1 MKRLLAISA
10 LALIAAACSPKESR
24 VVILECRNI
33 DGEDAPTIEQIQK
46 ATAED
51 PDRIKKILTE
61 KGYKEDF
68 GEKYPHYPFLWIID
82 KKLGLDYEYS
92 FFEEALV
99 PYAEKPPSKSG
110 DYDTSHESN
119 KSRISEDKKFF
130 FNEFKT
136 WSKNILLGEY
146 GYESF
151 LAKINLET
159 LKLEGTDNGE
169 EPYIQQC
176 IEHDIPDSIK
186 INFPKSAYC
195 KPLRI

>member
-1 MKRLLAISA
+1 MCIRDS
-10 LALIAAACSPKESR
+10 
-24 VVILECRNI
+24 RNI
-33 DGEDAPTIEQIQK
+33 DGEDLPTIEQIQK

-61 KGYKEDF
+61 KEYEEDY
-68 GEKYPHYPFLWIID
+68 GEKYPHSPFLWVID

-92 FFEEALV
+92 LFEEALV
-99 PYAEKPPSKSG
+99 PYPEKPPTKSG
-110 DYDTSHESN
+110 DYATSHESN
-119 KSRISEDKKFF
+119 KSRISEDKQYF

-146 GYESF
+146 GHESF

-159 LKLEGTDNGE
+159 LKLEGIDNGE

-176 IEHDIPDSIK
+176 IEHEKPESIK
-186 INFPKSAYC
+186 INFPKSN
-195 KPLRI
+195 